1 MPAYLPRTLALV
13 RIAVGLLFIVFGQF
27 KVMGS
32 EFVHQMVRQFVER
45 SVSENHAVGFY
56 QEFLA
61 RVVLPN
67 AELFGYLVAWGEL
80 LLGMAL
86 VIGLWVRAASLLGA
100 LHMVSLTLASWHAPG
115 PDAPLWQYFANQLDH
130 LPLLL
135 LFLIFFAGRAGEV
148 WGVDTALRRP
158 PKPK

>member
-1 MPAYLPRTLALV
+1 MPAALPRTLALV
-13 RIAVGLLFIVFGQF
+13 RIAVGLLFILFGQF

-32 EFVHQMVRQFVER
+32 EFVHQMVPGYVEQ
-45 SVSENHAVGFY
+45 SVHEGQAVGFY
-56 QEFLA
+56 KAFLA

-80 LLGMAL
+80 LLGLAL

-100 LHMVSLTLASWHAPG
+100 LHMLSLTLASWHAPG
-115 PDAPLWQYFANQLDH
+115 ADAPLWQYFANQLSH

-135 LFLIFFAGRAGEV
+135 LFVIFFAGRAGEV
-148 WGVDTALRRP
+148 WGLDAALRRS

>member
-45 SVSENHAVGFY
+45 SVHQGHAVGFY

-100 LHMVSLTLASWHAPG
+100 LHMASLTLASWHAPG